1 MEKQPKF
8 LKDFTKKYS
17 QKERDETAQ
26 SIRAKR
32 SESFQRK
39 KEIGNREEVLE
50 GSIFTHKVSLEKQ
63 EKEIQRLRAEI
74 DDLNKNFPQRLL
86 NYFKLKQ
93 VRADLD
99 VASQKKDKA
108 VTGVR
113 KNEEEKDR
121 VKRSKERIPEGF
133 ESASRILEDF
143 YTSQKHT

>member
-1 MEKQPKF
+1 MK
-8 LKDFTKKYS
+8 
-17 QKERDETAQ
+17 
-26 SIRAKR
+26 I
-32 SESFQRK
+32 QRG
-39 KEIGNREEVLE
+39 EEEVIAIGVKNTGDSNLN
-50 GSIFTHKVSLEKQ
+50 FT
-63 EKEIQRLRAEI
+63 IQI